1 MLCRCCAVLSGIS
14 LRVRF
19 GLKTRGDR
27 MSQRTITI
35 EVAPETAE
43 LLRAKATER
52 HLSLDE
58 YLYALATGAEPT
70 SEARPAM
77 SPQER
82 ARRWDDWTTHH
93 AVWTPT
99 PVDDSRE
106 NI

>member
-1 MLCRCCAVLSGIS
+1 
-14 LRVRF
+14 
-19 GLKTRGDR
+19 
-27 MSQRTITI
+27 MSQRMITI

-58 YLYALATGAEPT
+58 YLHALATGAEPT
-70 SEARPAM
+70 SGARPAM

-93 AVWTPT
+93 AVRTPI
-99 PVDDSRE
+99 PADDSRE
-106 NI
+106 SIYTREDEAL